1 MRTLVLLATLLIAP
15 MALAQEAQVAR
26 RTAPLTATPEGGEGG
41 SVMAATPLQVLGRQ
55 GDRVQVRVD
64 AWHPDGNA
72 ALLYERPGKRILAA
86 TPKGAPAAAMLS
98 IGETATDETGASWRR
113 VSLTAWVAADDVAA
127 DRAAVW
133 AEAEA
138 LFATRC
144 TVCHERRVPARYTA
158 NQLFVFLQTMGPRA
172 QLTRDER
179 TLVLKYL
186 QSQAKDANE

>member
-1 MRTLVLLATLLIAP
+1 MRALILLAALLIAP
-15 MALAQEAQVAR
+15 MASAQEAQVAR
-26 RTAPLTATPEGGEGG
+26 RTAPLTDTLAGGEGG
-41 SVMAATPLQVLGRQ
+41 SVMVATPLQALDRQ
-55 GDRVQVRVD
+55 GDRVLVRID

-86 TPKGAPAAAMLS
+86 IPKGAPAAAMLS
-98 IGETATDETGASWRR
+98 TGETAPDEAGASWRR
-113 VSLTAWVAADDVAA
+113 VSLTAWIAADDVAA
-127 DRAAVW
+127 DRAAAW

-172 QLTRDER
+172 QLSRDER

-186 QSQAKDANE
+186 QSQARDATE